1 MTLQEIHD
9 YLLRN
14 EFESDPTFEEK
25 WNKLPFLKYLNRVE
39 QVYPIGANDVISNS
53 LTYNDLKSKL
63 VSPYD
68 TIILYNNKTV
78 LELYQEKD
86 NALELI
92 IEDLK
97 SGTTSSISKPVL
109 RTYKK

>member
-1 MTLQEIHD
+1 MTLKEIHD

-14 EFESDPTFEEK
+14 EFKSDTTFEEK
-25 WNKLPFLKYLNRVE
+25 WNKLPFLNYLNRVE
-39 QVYPIGANDVISNS
+39 QVFPIGANDVISNS

-63 VSPYD
+63 VGPYD